1 MKSYLSLIPISAK
14 VHRRQNRM
22 TLLCIIFSVFMV
34 TAIFSMAEMGARME
48 QARLMEKHGSLSLQE
63 LFSSTMGQTLLM
75 AAMVLFLLILV
86 AGVLMISSTINSSV
100 AQRTKFFGMMRC
112 IGMSKEQIIRFV
124 RLEALNWC
132 KLAVPV
138 GLGLGIL
145 ASWVLCAVLR
155 FLVGEEFS
163 EIPLF
168 GISVLGIAS
177 GIIVG
182 SVTVLIAASSP
193 AKRAAKV
200 SPVTAA
206 SGNSESA
213 QTIHRAAK
221 LRFFRIETILGSHH
235 ATSAKKNLILMT
247 GSFALSIILFLSF
260 SVMVDF
266 VNHLMPQSAGASDI
280 DISSNDGSNSIESG
294 LVDTLS
300 KIEGVQQVYGRRSCF
315 EIPAGID
322 GDTSFSSTVDL
333 VSFDTFDLE
342 CLEKD
347 GALKWGSDL
356 QKVYGDSQ
364 YVLATSDQDSPWKIG
379 DKILIGS
386 EELEIAGLLKYDPF
400 SDDGLTHGN
409 LTLVASGETFIR
421 LTGVSSYSLVMV
433 QTASDITEE
442 NVQAIQDSLGGQ
454 YQFRDKRDESTAGTY
469 LAFVACVYGFLTIIT
484 LVTLLNIIN
493 SISMSVSARM
503 KQYGAMRAVGMDEH
517 QITKMILA
525 EAFTYAFWGCIVG
538 CVIGLPLSKLLYDF
552 LITEHFPYATWSLPV
567 TSLIVI
573 LLFVILAAVVAAY
586 APARRIRSISVTE
599 TINEL

>member
-1 MKSYLSLIPISAK
+1 
-14 VHRRQNRM
+14 
-22 TLLCIIFSVFMV
+22 
-34 TAIFSMAEMGARME
+34 MG
-48 QARLMEKHGSLSLQE
+48 
-63 LFSSTMGQTLLM
+63 
-75 AAMVLFLLILV
+75 I
-86 AGVLMISSTINSSV
+86 
-100 AQRTKFFGMMRC
+100 
-112 IGMSKEQIIRFV
+112 
-124 RLEALNWC
+124 
-132 KLAVPV
+132 
-138 GLGLGIL
+138 
-145 ASWVLCAVLR
+145 
-155 FLVGEEFS
+155 
-163 EIPLF
+163 
-168 GISVLGIAS
+168 
-177 GIIVG
+177 
-182 SVTVLIAASSP
+182 VTVLIAASSP

-221 LRFFRIETILGSHH
+221 LRFFRIETLLGSHH

-266 VNHLMPQSAGASDI
+266 VNYLMPQSASASDI

-315 EIPAGID
+315 EIPAGIG
-322 GDTSFSSTVDL
+322 GDASLSSTVDL

-469 LAFVACVYGFLTIIT
+469 LAFVACVYGFLAIIT

-538 CVIGLPLSKLLYDF
+538 CVIGLPLSKLLYGF

-573 LLFVILAAVVAAY
+573 ILFVILAAVVAAY

>member
-1 MKSYLSLIPISAK
+1 MKAIDYTTVKEKSEKRGVIPC
-14 VHRRQNRM
+14 R
-22 TLLCIIFSVFMV
+22 
-34 TAIFSMAEMGARME
+34 
-48 QARLMEKHGSLSLQE
+48 
-63 LFSSTMGQTLLM
+63 
-75 AAMVLFLLILV
+75 
-86 AGVLMISSTINSSV
+86 
-100 AQRTKFFGMMRC
+100 
-112 IGMSKEQIIRFV
+112 
-124 RLEALNWC
+124 
-132 KLAVPV
+132 
-138 GLGLGIL
+138 
-145 ASWVLCAVLR
+145 
-155 FLVGEEFS
+155 
-163 EIPLF
+163 
-168 GISVLGIAS
+168 
-177 GIIVG
+177 
-182 SVTVLIAASSP
+182 
-193 AKRAAKV
+193 
-200 SPVTAA
+200 
-206 SGNSESA
+206 
-213 QTIHRAAK
+213 
-221 LRFFRIETILGSHH
+221 
-235 ATSAKKNLILMT
+235 
-247 GSFALSIILFLSF
+247 
-260 SVMVDF
+260 
-266 VNHLMPQSAGASDI
+266 
-280 DISSNDGSNSIESG
+280 
-294 LVDTLS
+294 
-300 KIEGVQQVYGRRSCF
+300 VY
-315 EIPAGID
+315 
-322 GDTSFSSTVDL
+322 
-333 VSFDTFDLE
+333 DTFDLE
-342 CLEKD
+342 YLEKD
-347 GALKWGSDL
+347 GALKRGSDL

-400 SDDGLTHGN
+400 SDDGLTHGK
-409 LTLVASGETFIR
+409 LTLVASGETFVR

-433 QTASDITEE
+433 QTASDITDE